1 ISNMPI
7 ESETKQGSKKTVTF
21 KKTPKMSTYLLYLGV
36 GKFVQE
42 KNRHGATE
50 LYAAYAD
57 RPTGKIN
64 TEFSFDATRKV
75 LDYYESYV
83 GIPFQLP
90 KLNNVAVPEFDYGA
104 MENWGAITYR
114 EILLHVDKDTSIRA
128 RKSVADVLAH
138 EHAHRWFRDLVTM
151 QRCDDHRRK
160 QRVAAIR
167 AFTPADRPHP
177 ECK

>member
-1 ISNMPI
+1 MPI
-7 ESETKQGSKKTVTF
+7 ESETKEGERKTVAF

-42 KNRHGATE
+42 RSRHGGTE

-75 LDYYESYV
+75 LDFYDSYF

-90 KLNNVAVPEFDYGA
+90 KLHNVAFPQFLDGSMEQCGA
-104 MENWGAITYR
+104 
-114 EILLHVDKDTSIRA
+114 
-128 RKSVADVLAH
+128 LA
-138 EHAHRWFRDLVTM
+138 
-151 QRCDDHRRK
+151 
-160 QRVAAIR
+160 
-167 AFTPADRPHP
+167 
-177 ECK
+177 